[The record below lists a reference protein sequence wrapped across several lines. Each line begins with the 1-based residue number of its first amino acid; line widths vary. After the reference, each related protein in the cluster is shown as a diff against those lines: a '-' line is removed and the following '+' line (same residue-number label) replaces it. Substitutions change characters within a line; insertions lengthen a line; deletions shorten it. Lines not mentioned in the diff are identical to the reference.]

1 MKWNIKFVTEV
12 QNIVTKCDWKLVCLC
27 GATYVILPSGSR
39 RNSFTWQTFYHF
51 CNTVIMSRM
60 RSGLKPTVPS
70 RNSPTKFPPVRTG
83 WGTKSPPVLPCHRDP
98 DWSTDMVR
106 GVQLRTVAKTPLAGN
121 NSPRTS
127 TSSDQVKTPPLPKQ
141 EEKKVSK
148 LQQNEKEKEIE
159 VSHK

>member
-1 MKWNIKFVTEV
+1 
-12 QNIVTKCDWKLVCLC
+12 
-27 GATYVILPSGSR
+27 
-39 RNSFTWQTFYHF
+39 
-51 CNTVIMSRM
+51 MSRM

-83 WGTKSPPVLPCHRDP
+83 WGTKSPPVLPSHRDP

-127 TSSDQVKTPPLPKQ
+127 TSSDEVKTPPLPKQ
-141 EEKKVSK
+141 EEKKFSVP
-148 LQQNEKEKEIE
+148 QQNEKEKEIE